1 MTGALLE
8 FQMDQIRRV
17 LVFFL
22 LALAAGTALAQQ
34 VQLGGVM
41 GSKALLMIDGQSQ
54 IVAVGETARGVR
66 LVAVDGDT
74 ARVQRDGQT
83 VTLKVGSTPL
93 LVGRGGVAQGRAR
106 EVVIPA
112 GQGGHFIVE
121 GAINGSNVRFMV
133 DTGATVVSM
142 SVADASRIGLNLRGA
157 RQGVAGTANGLVRT
171 VSVMLDTVR
180 VGDVE
185 VHDVEALISPEPMP
199 FVLLGNSVLGR
210 FQMRRD
216 NDVMRLVLRAN

>member
-1 MTGALLE
+1 M
-8 FQMDQIRRV
+8 
-17 LVFFL
+17 
-22 LALAAGTALAQQ
+22 LALAAGAALAQQ

-106 EVVIPA
+106 EVVIQA

-142 SVADASRIGLNLRGA
+142 SFADASRIGLNLRGA

-185 VHDVEALISPEPMP
+185 VHDVEAVISPEPMP